1 MPIDPENRGVIMEG
15 PGGQL
20 SRIEQI
26 DDALDEIQR
35 AREQVIAQPP
45 SAERSR
51 QLAEVADVEA
61 SWWEA
66 LSENSRTRVHWRAAL
81 AAREHA
87 QHTAHRWRQSAAAL
101 KLLDVIAQPNSH
113 REWDI
118 ATIAETAG
126 VLR

>member
-1 MPIDPENRGVIMEG
+1 MET
-15 PGGQL
+15 PRGQL

-26 DDALDEIQR
+26 DDALDAIQR

-45 SAERSR
+45 SAERSW
-51 QLAEVADVEA
+51 QLAEAAAAEA

-87 QHTAHRWRQSAAAL
+87 QHTAHLWRQSAAAL
-101 KLLDVIAQPNSH
+101 QLPEAIAQPNS
-113 REWDI
+113 RRARDI
-118 ATIAETAG
+118 TTIAQTAG
-126 VLR
+126 ALR